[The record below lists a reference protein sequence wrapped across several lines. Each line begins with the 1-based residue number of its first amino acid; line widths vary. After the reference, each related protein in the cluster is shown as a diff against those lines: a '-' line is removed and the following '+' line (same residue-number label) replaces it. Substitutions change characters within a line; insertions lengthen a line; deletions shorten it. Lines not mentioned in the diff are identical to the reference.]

1 MIGNYDM
8 SKMRDPSNLIW
19 VDLTRSITP
28 YWQSSIGNIRIGN
41 EEYRLSVDYTAI
53 FDSGTSQI
61 ILPYCKVV
69 YFHDYSYRRQGYRES
84 FAGKKVLSNDTID

>member
-1 MIGNYDM
+1 MIGNYDT

-19 VDLTRSITP
+19 LDLTKSNTP
-28 YWQSSIGNIRIGN
+28 YWQSSIGNIRIGY

-61 ILPYCKVV
+61 ILPYCKVI
-69 YFHDYSYRRQGYRES
+69 YFSR
-84 FAGKKVLSNDTID
+84 L